1 MGQFSETNPRTGD
14 REIAW
19 HEVIL
24 FTLGLTLIVACI
36 ALDAYLLWINK
47 WPQPFIIIG
56 TVIATVVCNIMLP
69 GTFPAHPLYQH
80 AQKLLSQSRLDMSH
94 YQFAVAL
101 ITAGVYNFMLRQ
113 AITEVRRYEGLN
125 PNDVITFTNLILIGT
140 HIVPGYMV
148 MKIPDWWARRAHRV
162 AQEVAYADQKLLA
175 YKNETNARAAFIT
188 ALTDMIG
195 NPHMDVRLRG
205 MAMMMLM
212 QFLSGVA
219 PGDNSGMTT
228 RQLTG
233 DVKALLSDFMDQDPG
248 K

>member
-1 MGQFSETNPRTGD
+1 MKNFMETNPRTGD

-24 FTLGLTLIVACI
+24 FVLGLTLILACI

-47 WPQPFIIIG
+47 WPQPFIVIG
-56 TVIATVVCNIMLP
+56 TVIATVVCNVMLP

-101 ITAGVYNFMLRQ
+101 LTAAVYNFMLKQ

-125 PNDVITFTNLILIGT
+125 PNDVITFTNLILLGT

-148 MKIPDWWARRAHRV
+148 MKIPHWWALRAHRV
-162 AQEVAYADQKLLA
+162 AQEVAYADLRLLA
-175 YKNETNARAAFIT
+175 YTNEVRARQALHNALIRV
-188 ALTDMIG
+188 IG
-195 NPHMDVRLRG
+195 DPKIAERLRG
-205 MAMMMLM
+205 MAMVMMARL
-212 QFLSGVA
+212 LSGVA
-219 PGDNSGMTT
+219 PGNNSGIEAS
-228 RQLTG
+228 QLTG
-233 DVKALLSDFMDQDPG
+233 DAQKLLAEFLDKDPD